1 MTDPQTVRQV
11 EPVSG
16 FTLTGGE
23 MLDHSDR
30 AAARADH
37 AGLELA
43 RRAVEAAEG
52 PVLLIGPTASLLLE
66 DLSPERAVS
75 VLVRGTVD
83 ARSLQHSRD
92 LHEGLSVHCGS
103 LDRFDTSAHAVVVA
117 LDPLRMLVTPDSRPL
132 SCRESLA
139 LMAGFTAESGVLVA
153 EVSNSLGIN
162 DLQTAPSVLARD
174 NFDHLAGEAAG
185 GLFRHELAG
194 ALDHADLNLARCFA
208 AVPSATHPVVLVRD
222 DSLTDEELVQFA
234 KTFTSAVAVDPGP
247 GPRTLSDPTML
258 TERMFDARLAAELA
272 PVWIVMWTHGDADD
286 LQVPRAVAVEPEAA
300 AGWRARVVVDDD
312 DRHALGG
319 LVASGVV
326 ERDLS
331 RAYAGERGALVETM
345 LTDACRVR
353 DLTGVRHVVAAYGAW
368 LMSLPAPEAIVATVD
383 NTVCRTDGDSV
394 TFGLFDPSWTVSVE
408 TTSEAALARN
418 LWRFAQRL
426 LRRSFAHPWVA
437 DAGADQ
443 ITDSLCAMVGVDWTS
458 TRESSV
464 ALEERLQASL
474 GSAADNGFAR
484 LTTPGAQEMDAQDPR
499 SASWRETVR
508 ANAELR
514 EELAVNRER
523 IEWLERHLEWRDR
536 QFAGL
541 EKRMNT
547 VTATTAYK
555 VTDALGAPKR
565 KAVKSARA
573 LVMDQ
578 LPPGFKDKAEK
589 AVRRMLNDAT

>member
-66 DLSPERAVS
+66 DLSPEREVS

-103 LDRFDTSAHAVVVA
+103 LDRFDTSDHAVVVA
-117 LDPLRMLVTPDSRPL
+117 LDPLRVLVTPDSRPL

-222 DSLTDEELVQFA
+222 DSLADEGTRPVREDVHLRR
-234 KTFTSAVAVDPGP
+234 GGRP
-247 GPRTLSDPTML
+247 GPRTAH
-258 TERMFDARLAAELA
+258 TERPDDA
-272 PVWIVMWTHGDADD
+272 H
-286 LQVPRAVAVEPEAA
+286 RAHVRCASGGRTGTGV
-300 AGWRARVVVDDD
+300 
-312 DRHALGG
+312 DRH
-319 LVASGVV
+319 V
-326 ERDLS
+326 
-331 RAYAGERGALVETM
+331 
-345 LTDACRVR
+345 
-353 DLTGVRHVVAAYGAW
+353 
-368 LMSLPAPEAIVATVD
+368 
-383 NTVCRTDGDSV
+383 
-394 TFGLFDPSWTVSVE
+394 
-408 TTSEAALARN
+408 
-418 LWRFAQRL
+418 
-426 LRRSFAHPWVA
+426 
-437 DAGADQ
+437 
-443 ITDSLCAMVGVDWTS
+443 
-458 TRESSV
+458 
-464 ALEERLQASL
+464 
-474 GSAADNGFAR
+474 
-484 LTTPGAQEMDAQDPR
+484 DPR
-499 SASWRETVR
+499 
-508 ANAELR
+508 
-514 EELAVNRER
+514 
-523 IEWLERHLEWRDR
+523 
-536 QFAGL
+536 
-541 EKRMNT
+541 
-547 VTATTAYK
+547 
-555 VTDALGAPKR
+555 
-565 KAVKSARA
+565 
-573 LVMDQ
+573 
-578 LPPGFKDKAEK
+578 
-589 AVRRMLNDAT
+589 RRR